1 VVTRARQRGE
11 DSCAAGP
18 AATPPDLPRGAC
30 EVRAAAGEQSPAAAR
45 TSVTAAREATRDTC
59 AAGAVAGLDSG
70 STPATLSVAGVDPE
84 FGFGGGETQV
94 LGLTLELLRAGHRA
108 ELVCDPAGV
117 LVERARRAGVVC
129 HPLRIR
135 NSVDLVAGVQLRGL
149 LAAGRYDIVHFHT
162 SRAHAMAPYVRGSTG
177 ALVVTRRMDYAPN
190 RLFAPWLYN
199 RAVDG
204 VAAISDAVADAL
216 ARSGVTRE
224 RVTIIPSGVDCAH
237 FRPPMADERAAARA
251 ALGLGEADRAVGAV
265 GVLEPRK
272 GHRFLVEAMA
282 MLDRNGPRIVA
293 IIAGDGSLRDPLAAE
308 IQRRGLGEA
317 VRMVGRVGDARA
329 ILWALDIF
337 AMPSLSEGLG
347 VALLEAMAC
356 GLPAV
361 TSRVGGIVDAV
372 DEGRTGMLVAAED
385 ADALAGALARLS
397 TNAPAR
403 VAMGAAAR
411 ARADEHFSMASM
423 ARRTVEL
430 YRACLQTGASA
441 KAAEASTKAPRR
453 DES

>member
-1 VVTRARQRGE
+1 VVTRGRQRGE

-59 AAGAVAGLDSG
+59 AAGAVAGLDCG

-162 SRAHAMAPYVRGSTG
+162 SRAHAMAPYVRRSAST
-177 ALVVTRRMDYAPN
+177 LVVTRRMDYAPN

-216 ARSGVTRE
+216 ASSGVTRD
-224 RVTIIPSGVDCAH
+224 RVTIIPSGVDCER
-237 FRPPMADERAAARA
+237 FQPPVPNARQAARA
-251 ALGLGEADRAVGAV
+251 ALGLGPDDVAVGTVAM
-265 GVLEPRK
+265 LEPRK
-272 GHRFLVEAMA
+272 GHRFLLEAMA
-282 MLDRNGPRIVA
+282 LARRRDEAAEPGGAEGAARLRGF
-293 IIAGDGSLRDPLAAE
+293 IAGDGSLRDALAADAK
-308 IQRRGLGEA
+308 RLGLDDT
-317 VRMVGRVGDARA
+317 VRLLGSVDDPRE
-329 ILWALDIF
+329 LLCALDIF
-337 AMPSLSEGLG
+337 VMPSLYEGLG
-347 VALLEAMAC
+347 VAALEAMAC
-356 GLPAV
+356 GLPVIASDTGGLREAV
-361 TSRVGGIVDAV
+361 ED
-372 DEGRTGMLVAAED
+372 GRTGLLAPPGDVV
-385 ADALAGALARLS
+385 ALAHAIETLAE
-397 TNAPAR
+397 APAMR
-403 VAMGAAAR
+403 AAMGAAAR
-411 ARADEHFSMASM
+411 DRAIERFGMTAM
-423 ARRTVEL
+423 ARRTLEF
-430 YRACLQTGASA
+430 YRVCMARA
-441 KAAEASTKAPRR
+441 AAEKR
-453 DES
+453 